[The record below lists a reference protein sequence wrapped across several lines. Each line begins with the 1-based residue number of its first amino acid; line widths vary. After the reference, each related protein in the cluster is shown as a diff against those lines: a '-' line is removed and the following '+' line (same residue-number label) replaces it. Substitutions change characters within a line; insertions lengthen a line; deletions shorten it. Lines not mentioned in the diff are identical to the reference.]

1 MKKRTIKSWIISIGL
16 LALVLVYLIPIMYL
30 FMNSFKPYVE
40 IMDSFIAL
48 PKQFTFENY
57 EKAWKALNFVQS
69 GWNSL
74 LMTIYTIVI
83 LLITTT
89 MAAYQISRTKTKLSN
104 FLNQFFTVPYLIPFF
119 AIMIPVLQ
127 MAKNL
132 GISNHLLGVSLVN
145 VGVSGSFGMVMFIG
159 AIKGIPRELDEAASV
174 DGCSKFGIYT
184 KIILPLLK
192 PAISSVTTVYALWT
206 WNNFML
212 PFLLLTER
220 SRQTLIIRV
229 YDLFGMYGTDWE
241 VVIASLILISAPII
255 ILYAAFQKKITG
267 GLTAGAVKG

>member
-1 MKKRTIKSWIISIGL
+1 
-16 LALVLVYLIPIMYL
+16 
-30 FMNSFKPYVE
+30 
-40 IMDSFIAL
+40 
-48 PKQFTFENY
+48 
-57 EKAWKALNFVQS
+57 
-69 GWNSL
+69 
-74 LMTIYTIVI
+74 
-83 LLITTT
+83 
-89 MAAYQISRTKTKLSN
+89 
-104 FLNQFFTVPYLIPFF
+104 
-119 AIMIPVLQ
+119 
-127 MAKNL
+127 
-132 GISNHLLGVSLVN
+132 
-145 VGVSGSFGMVMFIG
+145 GMVMFIG